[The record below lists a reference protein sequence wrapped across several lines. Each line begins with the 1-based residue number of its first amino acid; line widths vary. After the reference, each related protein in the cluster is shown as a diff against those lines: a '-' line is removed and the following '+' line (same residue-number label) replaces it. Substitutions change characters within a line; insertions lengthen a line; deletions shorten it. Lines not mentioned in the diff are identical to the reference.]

1 VSQGFD
7 GQRLAAAEAA
17 GEGVPCNLARCDIGD
32 IALEE
37 VGDIALEE
45 DQWGMAKPIDN
56 SPEEEQAKGRGA
68 ASAHTETEEKEI
80 DMKADTAYCR
90 ADLGMPC

>member
-1 VSQGFD
+1 MSQGFD

-37 VGDIALEE
+37 

-68 ASAHTETEEKEI
+68 ASAYTPAEEKEI

-90 ADLGMPC
+90 VDLGMPC

>member
-17 GEGVPCNLARCDIGD
+17 GEGVRCNLVRCDI
-32 IALEE
+32 A
-37 VGDIALEE
+37 DIALEE

-68 ASAHTETEEKEI
+68 ASANTQAEEKEI

-90 ADLGMPC
+90 ADLGTPLLNNKQER